1 MPWSAN
7 TNAQARLAVARDLA
21 NGVLTA
27 KKLEAILKART
38 SNKETMENH
47 NGLNARSSLLA
58 RVISNGLAKPR
69 PKYNAKKEKNRLAI
83 LIKSD

>member
-1 MPWSAN
+1 M
-7 TNAQARLAVARDLA
+7 ARGLA

-27 KKLEAILKART
+27 KKLETALKVRT

-47 NGLNARSSLLA
+47 NGLNVRSSLLD

-69 PKYNAKKEKNRLAI
+69 PKNNAKKEKNRRVI
-83 LIKSD
+83 LINSN

>member
-1 MPWSAN
+1 M
-7 TNAQARLAVARDLA
+7 ARDLA
-21 NGVLTA
+21 NRVLA
-27 KKLEAILKART
+27 AQKLERALKART
-38 SNKETMENH
+38 SNKEAMENH

-69 PKYNAKKEKNRLAI
+69 PKNNAKKETNRLAI